1 LQAMSSTAILH
12 KLPDLPVKEALPRL
26 LQALNT
32 HTRVVLEAPPGAGK
46 TTLVP
51 LALLET
57 TWRNDGKILVLEPR
71 RLATRGAAQ
80 RMSDLMQE
88 PLGQT
93 VGYWVRMEHV
103 VSPKTRIEVVT
114 EGILTR
120 LLQDDPALEG
130 IAAIIFDEF
139 HERNLQADI
148 GLALAL
154 DAQAVL
160 RPDLRILVMSA
171 TLDAETIGNWLNAP
185 VITSEGRQ
193 FPVETH
199 YLTPAEVAAASN
211 RPAERLSNLV
221 PKAIRKALTDEPEG
235 DILVFLPG
243 MGEMRRVAT
252 QLEGKLDATIDLHIL
267 HGDLQLSKQMAAIQ
281 PAPKGRRKIVLATS
295 IAETS
300 LTIEGVKI
308 VIDGGFSR
316 VPRFVPRIGL
326 TTLATIT
333 VSKAAVDQR
342 RGRAGRLGPGVCYR
356 LWSTADQLQL
366 AERQNPEILEA
377 DLTGLALE
385 MAIWGV
391 KDATDLN
398 WLDAPPAAALS
409 LARDLLLRLEA
420 IDESGNATPH
430 GKALASLGL
439 SPRLGHLVIRGKE
452 FGFGATACAL
462 AAILSEKDI
471 LKQLETGRG
480 NVQPDLTLRL
490 EILTGKRPPVPGIV
504 LDENALRRVK
514 EQAQNL
520 MQRTRTTNQTI
531 NPDAAGILTAL
542 AYPDRLAQRETSGRV
557 RLVTGQRAS
566 LPTELFSEAE
576 FYSIAHL
583 EVGNQARVL
592 LAAPI
597 DKAELLE
604 HFDAQLET
612 LDEVRFDTN
621 TERVVA
627 RKITRLGALILQET
641 NQPNP
646 DTEQVAT
653 ILLRALQEKG
663 IEKLPWSE
671 QSIKTRQRLAFLHQ
685 LSPENWPDVSDEVL
699 ETTMEDWLLPH
710 LIGLRTIEQVSKLD
724 FNELILSELSWEQR
738 QEMDRLAPTHLEVP
752 SGSRIAL
759 DYTDPTTPVLAVR
772 LQEVFGMLDT
782 PRIGGGK
789 VPLLI
794 HLLSP
799 ASRPVQVT
807 RDLHSFWATGYFD
820 VRKDLR
826 GRYPKHH
833 WPDNPLEAQ
842 ATRGTK
848 KRPL

>member
-1 LQAMSSTAILH
+1 MLPKAKLQN
-12 KLPDLPVKEALPRL
+12 LPELPVKEALPRL
-26 LQALNT
+26 LLALEHN
-32 HTRVVLEAPPGAGK
+32 TRVVLEAPPGAGK

-57 TWRNDGKILVLEPR
+57 PWRNDGKILVLEPR

-93 VGYWVRMEHV
+93 VGYWVRMEHL
-103 VSPKTRIEVVT
+103 VSAKTKVEVVT

-160 RPDLRILVMSA
+160 RPDLRIIVMSA
-171 TLDAETIGNWLNAP
+171 TLDATMIGNWLKAP

-193 FPVETH
+193 YPIETY
-199 YLTPAEVAAASN
+199 YLSPAEVAAAGN
-211 RPAERLSNLV
+211 RPAERLGNLV
-221 PKAIRKALTDEPEG
+221 PKAIRKALANEPEG
-235 DILVFLPG
+235 DVLVFLPG

-252 QLEGKLDATIDLHIL
+252 QLEGKLDSAIDLYLL
-267 HGDLQLSKQMAAIQ
+267 HGDLQLSRQMAAIQ

-308 VIDGGFSR
+308 VIDGGFSK
-316 VPRFVPRIGL
+316 VPRFVPRTGL
-326 TTLATIT
+326 TTLATIS
-333 VSKAAVDQR
+333 VSKAAADQR

-366 AERQNPEILEA
+366 AERQNPEIFEA

-385 MAIWGV
+385 LAIWGV
-391 KDATDLN
+391 KDAAALN
-398 WLDAPPAAALS
+398 WLDTPPAAALS

-420 IDESGNATPH
+420 IDATGKATPH

-439 SPRLGHLVIRGKE
+439 SPRLGHLVIRGRE
-452 FGFGATACAL
+452 IGLGATACAL
-462 AAILSEKDI
+462 AAILAEKDI
-471 LKQLETGRG
+471 LKQLENGRG
-480 NVQPDLTLRL
+480 NVLPDLTLRL
-490 EILTGKRPPVPGIV
+490 EILTGKRPPIPGFV

-514 EQAQNL
+514 EQAQHL
-520 MQRTRTTNQTI
+520 MQRTRTSTESI

-542 AYPDRLAQRETSGRV
+542 AYPDRLAQRENSGRV
-557 RLVTGQRAS
+557 RLVTGQRAT
-566 LPTELFSEAE
+566 LPTELFSEADY
-576 FYSIAHL
+576 YSIAHL
-583 EVGNQARVL
+583 EIGNQARVL
-592 LAAPI
+592 LAAPLT
-597 DKAELLE
+597 KTELLE
-604 HFDAQLET
+604 HFGKQTEEV
-612 LDEVRFDTN
+612 DEVRFDDATS
-621 TERVVA
+621 RVIV
-627 RKITRLGALILQET
+627 RKVTRLGALILQET

-646 DTEQVAT
+646 DAEQIAA
-653 ILLRALQEKG
+653 ILLQVLIEKG
-663 IEKLPWSE
+663 ISKLPWSD
-671 QSIKTRQRLAFLHQ
+671 QAIKTRQRLAFLHQ
-685 LSPENWPDVSDEVL
+685 LAPQAWPDVSDKML
-699 ETTMEDWLLPH
+699 EATMEVWLLPH
-710 LIGLRTIEQVSKLD
+710 LSGLKSIDQVTKLD
-724 FNELILSELSWEQR
+724 FNEILLTELTWEQR
-738 QEMDRLAPTHLEVP
+738 QEMDRLAPTHLPVP

-759 DYTDPTTPVLAVR
+759 DYSDPVAPILAVR

-789 VPLLI
+789 IPLLI

-807 RDLHSFWATGYFD
+807 RDLRSFWANGYFE

-833 WPDNPLEAQ
+833 WPENPLEAE